1 MSKPDPKV
9 VLVNEIIQLSNIR
22 DEYWRYHPDNPDRID
37 VVKEIVNVDKAITTA
52 QNKIAELDK

>member
-22 DEYWRYHPDNPDRID
+22 DEYWRYHPNNPDRID
-37 VVKEIVNVDKAITTA
+37 VVKELPNIDKAITVA

>member
-22 DEYWRYHPDNPDRID
+22 DEYWRYHPNNPDRID
-37 VVKEIVNVDKAITTA
+37 VVKELPNIDKAITAA

>member
-9 VLVNEIIQLSNIR
+9 VLVNEIIQLSNVR

-37 VVKEIVNVDKAITTA
+37 GVKELPNIDKAITTA
-52 QNKIAELDK
+52 QNKIAELNK

>member
-22 DEYWRYHPDNPDRID
+22 DEYWRYHPHNPDRID
-37 VVKEIVNVDKAITTA
+37 VVKELPNIDNAIAAA

>member
-9 VLVNEIIQLSNIR
+9 VLVNEIIQLSNVR

-37 VVKEIVNVDKAITTA
+37 VVKELPNIDKAITIA
-52 QNKIAELDK
+52 QNKIAELNK